1 MRWKYA
7 AELSEPTQPDV
18 PVGSVYDCTT
28 APDVGDSSSRKSSTV
43 PVAPSAAVPVPKR
56 SAITFPGVGGTFV
69 CGAEH
74 GSALV
79 DGVTVGVSV
88 GSGVWLDDDVLLR
101 VGVDVVV
108 DVVVNDTERDTDGV
122 PDAVAVLVTV
132 DSGVAPDERDADG
145 VCVEVGV
152 VDAEAVT
159 DEELV
164 ADRVAVADDV
174 GDGAAGAIASERYSV
189 LLHACAMAERAP
201 LTVL

>member
-7 AELSEPTQPDV
+7 VELSEATQPDE
-18 PVGSVYDCTT
+18 PVGSVYVCTT

-74 GSALV
+74 TRGEVLIVGDGVGVCDNDAVDAADAVDDVDTDAVNDV
-79 DGVTVGVSV
+79 DG
-88 GSGVWLDDDVLLR
+88 
-101 VGVDVVV
+101 
-108 DVVVNDTERDTDGV
+108 
-122 PDAVAVLVTV
+122 VLVTV
-132 DSGVAPDERDADG
+132 GAGVAPADWETEAVSVADA
-145 VCVEVGV
+145 V
-152 VDAEAVT
+152 VDMEA
-159 DEELV
+159 V
-164 ADRVAVADDV
+164 ADREFVAVTVAVAEDD
-174 GDGAAGAIASERYSV
+174 GTIGAIASERYSV

>member
-1 MRWKYA
+1 M
-7 AELSEPTQPDV
+7 
-18 PVGSVYDCTT
+18 YDCTT

-56 SAITFPGVGGTFV
+56 RAITFPGVGGTFV

-79 DGVTVGVSV
+79 DGVAVDVGVD
-88 GSGVWLDDDVLLR
+88 GGVWLDDGVLLR

-108 DVVVNDTERDTDGV
+108 DDVVADTDWDTDGV
-122 PDAVAVLVTV
+122 PDVVAVPVTV
-132 DSGVAPDERDADG
+132 DSGVAPDERDAEG
-145 VCVEVGV
+145 VGV
-152 VDAEAVT
+152 DVN
-159 DEELV
+159 V
-164 ADRVAVADDV
+164 ADTDDVVDGELDAVAVVDDV
-174 GDGAAGAIASERYSV
+174 GDGTIGAIASERYSV